1 MFLGNGIF
9 ALATLVLMAYCV
21 FDVIRTEDSSVQN
34 LPKLLWLLLVIFL
47 PVIGG
52 VAWLLLGRPA
62 RGSWRLDSAA
72 PRQLPERP
80 TAPTG
85 HPEPPVNRS
94 DHQARREDA
103 LRRYEEERA
112 EELKRRE
119 EELRKREEELRR
131 REEKLGDA

>member
-21 FDVIRTEDSSVQN
+21 FDVIRTDDSSVQN

-72 PRQLPERP
+72 PRQLPEP
-80 TAPTG
+80 PAPTG

-94 DHQARREDA
+94 DHQAKREDA

-119 EELRKREEELRR
+119 EELKKREEELRR